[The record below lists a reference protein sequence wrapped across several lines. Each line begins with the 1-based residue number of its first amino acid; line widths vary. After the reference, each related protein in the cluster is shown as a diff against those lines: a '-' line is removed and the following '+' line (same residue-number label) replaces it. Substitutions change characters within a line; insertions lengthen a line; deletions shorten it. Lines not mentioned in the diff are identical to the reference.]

1 MLDSEDSI
9 KVEYWIYQVFDQGSG
24 PLGAFAF
31 LTMIKSDKTE
41 MFGAKESDKLVGLLR
56 LNFPQY

>member
-1 MLDSEDSI
+1 MAALRLLFA
-9 KVEYWIYQVFDQGSG
+9 KASG
-24 PLGAFAF
+24 PLKAFAF